1 MIPPFSRQ
9 VFHVLSHL
17 RFLFTLLPLFM
28 LTILIIGA
36 GRSEAQPKSIQAL
49 KNQAR
54 RLYWGIGVEQ
64 NFTQALSLYE
74 TAAALGDGEA
84 SFIAGG
90 MYYTGKGAEKSD
102 VKAFE
107 YLSFAVAEG
116 NAPPEA
122 LRVLAE
128 FYLKGQVTPQNYSK
142 AMQWFHQAA
151 NKGDALSQN
160 ELGFLYS
167 QGKGVE
173 QNSEKA
179 YDWFRE
185 AALQGSAIAQYNVG
199 IIWYTGDGVAES
211 DLKQA
216 YAWFSVAALNKYGA
230 AILARD
236 FVMSLLSE
244 EELQQAQNLAEDI
257 YGELNPIIPLPP
269 N

>member
-1 MIPPFSRQ
+1 MIPPFSRRI
-9 VFHVLSHL
+9 FHVSFHL

-36 GRSEAQPKSIQAL
+36 GRSEAQQKSVFAL

-74 TAAALGDGEA
+74 TAAALGDSEA

-90 MYYTGKGAEKSD
+90 MYYTGKGAEKND
-102 VKAFE
+102 VKAFN

-128 FYLKGQVTPQNYSK
+128 FYLRGQVTPQNYAK

-151 NKGDALSQN
+151 IEGDALSQN

-173 QNSEKA
+173 QNSDKA
-179 YDWFRE
+179 YEWFRE
-185 AALQGSAIAQYNVG
+185 AALQGSGIAQYNVG

-211 DLKQA
+211 DLKKA
-216 YAWFSVAALNKYGA
+216 YAWFSVAALNNYGA
-230 AILARD
+230 AIPARD
-236 FVMSLLSE
+236 FVKSVLSE

-257 YGELNPIIPLPP
+257 YGELRPIIPLPA